1 MLAGLKPS
9 DEDVYFE
16 KSILGFIQGRFPA
29 ARSTLITHLL
39 AALSFQRKRLI
50 YQARHNLK
58 LAHKRHL
65 EQKPKQEAES
75 LLQQIIA
82 RQMSASPKVEV
93 PHASS
98 PSLVMSKTNASTP
111 NSRWFRDALAERRK
125 PALSVIS
132 TGSTAQGELF
142 RYPDPPPVNGRNHV
156 PCPYCAEAIAASKL
170 QMDNRA
176 NVEFWRWGAP
186 NRVAPIL
193 LTFPLEII

>member
-1 MLAGLKPS
+1 LLAGLKPS

-29 ARSTLITHLL
+29 ARSALITHLL

-50 YQARHNLK
+50 YQAKHNLK
-58 LAHKRHL
+58 LADRRRL
-65 EQKPKQEAES
+65 GQKPKQEAES
-75 LLQQIIA
+75 LLQQITA
-82 RQMSASPKVEV
+82 RQIPKVEV

-98 PSLVMSKTNASTP
+98 PSLIMSKTNASTP
-111 NSRWFRDALAERRK
+111 NSRWFRDALAARPK
-125 PALSVIS
+125 PVLSVTS

-142 RYPDPPPVNGRNHV
+142 RYPDPPPVNGRKHV

-170 QMDNRA
+170 QMDNRV

-186 NRVAPIL
+186 NRLAPIL
-193 LTFPLEII
+193 LTFPIEII